1 MKQIFTLSGGHIS
14 PILCASEKLG
24 IRIVDTRHEVNAVFA
39 ADAVARLSGQIGVA
53 AVTAGPGLT
62 NTITAVKNAQM
73 AESPILLLG
82 GAAANLLKGRG
93 ALQDIDQMS
102 LFKSLC
108 KYTATIRYVR
118 DIPIVLRKAIQIAQ
132 SGTPGPV
139 FVEFPIDTL
148 YPYHLI
154 RRELGVKESG
164 NISLGQ
170 RVVNAYLNNYIYSL
184 FAGAFDN
191 HEYFPLKP
199 NIPFASDLQGY
210 TYLSRPFR
218 STKV

>member
-1 MKQIFTLSGGHIS
+1 M
-14 PILCASEKLG
+14 
-24 IRIVDTRHEVNAVFA
+24 NAVFA
-39 ADAVARLSGQIGVA
+39 ADAVARLSGNIGVA

-73 AESPILLLG
+73 AESPILLMG

-108 KYTATIRYVR
+108 KHTVTIRYVR
-118 DIPIVLRKAIQIAQ
+118 DIPNALRNAIKIAQ

-154 RRELGVKESG
+154 QREIGGTVQAKNLM
-164 NISLGQ
+164 Q
-170 RVVNAYLNNYIYSL
+170 RLVNLYLSNYLQSL
-184 FAGAFDN
+184 FAGAFDK
-191 HEYFPLKP
+191 HDFSPMRP
-199 NIPFASDLQGY
+199 DIVQASESQGIY
-210 TYLSRPFR
+210 DFFFFLFCAH
-218 STKV
+218 